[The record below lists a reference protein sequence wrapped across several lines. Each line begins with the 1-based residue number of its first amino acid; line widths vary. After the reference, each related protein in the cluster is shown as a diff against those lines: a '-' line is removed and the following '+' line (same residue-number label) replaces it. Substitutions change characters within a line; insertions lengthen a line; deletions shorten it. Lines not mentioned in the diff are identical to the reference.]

1 VSPALVLA
9 PSFALTVLL
18 AGSAARWS
26 ARERST
32 TGRVV
37 DVAMI
42 DGTSY
47 GMRFDPVRVT
57 VRRGDTLRFTQKGGM
72 PHNVDFRSVP
82 AGTRLGAQQVGPL
95 LKSRGETYEVVIDA
109 RFAAGKH
116 VYVCTPHEVLGMAG
130 IVNVAE

>member
-1 VSPALVLA
+1 MSPALVLA
-9 PSFALTVLL
+9 PTVALTALL
-18 AGSAARWS
+18 VAAARL
-26 ARERST
+26 ARERPP

-37 DVAMI
+37 DVSMI

-57 VRRGDTLRFTQKGGM
+57 VRRGDTLRFTQAGGM
-72 PHNVDFRSVP
+72 PHNVEFRSVP
-82 AGTRLGAQQVGPL
+82 AGTELGAQEVGPF
-95 LKSRGETYEVVIDA
+95 LKSRGETYDVVIDA
-109 RFAAGKH
+109 RFAPGKH